1 MALTDELSAEQVIA
15 HTRRW
20 VRDVVIDLN
29 LCPFARR
36 EYDSFRLRF
45 VVSTAESDE
54 ALLADLTQELAF
66 LERDRETETTLLIH
80 PRILGDFLHY
90 NQFLDRCDQLLERHG
105 YAGRYQVASFHPD
118 YRFAG
123 TPAEAAENYTNRS
136 PYPMLHLLR
145 EDSISRA
152 VAGHPDIDGIPVRNI
167 DLLQRLGEDRLRDL
181 WRACFDG

>member
-36 EYDSFRLRF
+36 EYDSSRLRF
-45 VVSTAESDE
+45 VVSSAETDE
-54 ALLADLTQELAF
+54 ALLADLGRELEY
-66 LERDRETETTLLIH
+66 LESDRNTETTLLIH
-80 PRILGDFLHY
+80 PRVLGDFFAY
-90 NQFLDRCDQLLERHG
+90 NQFLDRSDQLLERHG
-105 YAGRYQVASFHPD
+105 YAGSFQVASFHPE
-118 YRFAG
+118 YRFGG
-123 TPAEAAENYTNRS
+123 TEAEAAENHTNRS

-152 VAGHPDIDGIPVRNI
+152 VAEHPDIDGIPARNI
-167 DLLQRLGEDRLRDL
+167 DLLQRLGEDKLRKL
-181 WRACFDG
+181 RRACFDG